1 MFKKL
6 IVAIVCL
13 ATILLCAFVSN
24 RPVFEKFSS
33 EFIVYLSKNSSNANF
48 INSSKLNYP
57 FISNRFGECFSSSNN
72 EVDIQNIINE
82 FSAQLVFC
90 ESTDYGESYY
100 FYSKEIKYLQLIN
113 GNKVNL
119 HIFVGKDKIKIGSPI
134 IYDSY

>member
-57 FISNRFGECFSSSNN
+57 FISNRFGECFTSYDN
-72 EVDIQNIINE
+72 EIDIQSIIDE